1 MYYLYGSKPRV
12 PLQLVATFGSE
23 QQLRAY
29 VHWATLSD
37 ADGHFRFEQ
46 ASALASYDAWSYASQ
61 PLTDQ
66 DPESVVHNPSPS
78 ML

>member
-46 ASALASYDAWSYASQ
+46 ASGARKLRRLELRVATPYGPGSRERRS
-61 PLTDQ
+61 
-66 DPESVVHNPSPS
+66 
-78 ML
+78 